1 MNAVKNKQAVLKCIE
16 LYNKC
21 TSEWLDTC
29 YSNKLEWI
37 ELSNPSV
44 PQGRHGN
51 FEFFRKSTEQVLI
64 LFPDRKL
71 TVLRSLAEDNIVVLE
86 QDWQGT
92 FINTA
97 GNHIVGDIAKLRVA
111 SFFTLENGL
120 IIKQTDYCASII

>member
-1 MNAVKNKQAVLKCIE
+1 MNAIKNKQSILLCIE

-29 YSNKLEWI
+29 YSDKLEWR
-37 ELSNPSV
+37 ELSNPAV

-51 FEFFRKSTEQVLI
+51 FEFFRKSSERVLT

-71 TVLRSLAEDNIVVLE
+71 TVLKCLAEDDLVVLE

-92 FINTA
+92 FAISGGIYNA
-97 GNHIVGDIAKLRVA
+97 GDIAKLRIV

-120 IIKQTDYCASII
+120 IIKQTDYSAPAI